1 MSVPSDLII
10 FWFNSVVQW
19 FLIITV
25 RSWDLLEMI
34 FTKLKLYPWIGPK
47 ENGDEQVLHLHCL
60 PELDTHHLLEQPA
73 DILKKKILSV
83 YIYNYIV
90 KVPASWYTLV
100 FLCSWLHPKIPP
112 KPRWV
117 LQSRWRRMEW
127 KVGISKVT
135 RIWSLH
141 LNFLLKGLSTNWS
154 KIWIQVR
161 IKVGLLFLWAVEI
174 PPLFLV
180 SLILLKMPCFTP
192 SDLLNLMASPKILVF
207 FKLGGT

>member
-1 MSVPSDLII
+1 MEISKSCTFTAFLNWMPII
-10 FWFNSVVQW
+10 FLSNQPTYWRRRFS
-19 FLIITV
+19 
-25 RSWDLLEMI
+25 
-34 FTKLKLYPWIGPK
+34 LYI
-47 ENGDEQVLHLHCL
+47 
-60 PELDTHHLLEQPA
+60 
-73 DILKKKILSV
+73 
-83 YIYNYIV
+83 YIV
-90 KVPASWYTLV
+90 KVSASWYTLV

-154 KIWIQVR
+154 KIWIQVMN
-161 IKVGLLFLWAVEI
+161 KAGLLFLWAMET

-180 SLILLKMPCFTP
+180 SLILPKMLCFTP